1 MGLIAACIQTNSS
14 DDVQQSI
21 AHIAPMAAEAVARG
35 AQFLALPENA
45 FAMRREGQKA
55 EAFVMEEHPGVQWAQ
70 GFCAQHKVA
79 MNIGSIRAVVVGE
92 DRPTNRSV
100 MVDEA
105 GRITGYYDKIHLF
118 DVLLPDGSR
127 YEESLHVLAG
137 HEEVLVDVA
146 GANMGMSV
154 CYDLRFAAQYR
165 ALAARG
171 AEVLLVPSA
180 FTRPTGAAHWKTLI
194 CARAIENQAFVIAA
208 GQCGLHPGGR
218 ETWGHSLIVGP
229 WGEVLAEAGDAPE
242 VLTAELELTQV
253 AELRR
258 RMPVLG

>member
-1 MGLIAACIQTNSS
+1 MGFIAACIQTNSS

-21 AHIAPMAAEAVARG
+21 AHIAPMAEEAAARG
-35 AQFLALPENA
+35 ARFLALPENA

-70 GFCAQHKVA
+70 GFCAQHNVS
-79 MNIGSIRAVVVGE
+79 MNIGSIRAVVAGE

-100 MVDEA
+100 MIGDD
-105 GRITGYYDKIHLF
+105 GRIVGYYDKIHLF

-137 HEEVLVDVA
+137 KDEVLVDAA
-146 GANMGMSV
+146 GAKMGMSV

-165 ALAARG
+165 ALAVRG

-180 FTRPTGAAHWKTLI
+180 FTRPTGAAHWRTLI

-208 GQCGLHPGGR
+208 GQCGMHPGGR

-242 VLTAELELTQV
+242 VLTAEIDTAQV